1 MLIAT
6 TASEILKEIAEYLK
20 LSSIWSDSWRFIGW
34 QIIKLFMFISQQLSK
49 SLTEIYKIFDIIDSP
64 EILKIMNG
72 LVPVA
77 WAIGSV
83 ALGIYGIKYMGNP
96 NMKLKKGIK
105 NMVLGVAVISLS
117 SVFLT
122 QIVNVTKNLAT
133 TINAETSDLVSY
145 SILNSNMYD
154 LYKLEENNYDIDS
167 DFHTNINNDNIN
179 FIDINETVDE
189 MKLKRPLTGENIFG
203 KKLIVDR
210 NGKVY
215 ISSLDKHWMFLVKE
229 RYYRYNWHPF
239 QIMAGLGILI
249 AVYFFTSIKTVKLI
263 FEMIYSLTMLKVT
276 AFTDFEN
283 AQIVKKIIKNIWNVL
298 LTLILIT
305 FLLYVYGIVYTL
317 ISTLAIGNLTKLLI
331 QIGLGMAV
339 IDGPT
344 IIQEIT
350 GIDGGLKS
358 IGMTV
363 LSSISAGKAMAATAK
378 GFGKTVVGTPK
389 AIKNGAKKVQSGID
403 SGISFAHKGMGF
415 ANGLANGFT
424 GDKLNKA
431 VKEKMN
437 QSNDMP
443 LKDKSVIPS
452 KQSVDSK
459 NNQFAEALN
468 NKQKPQQS
476 DKQNM
481 DMQNNDNNMMNGVEQ
496 SSMNN
501 QKSNDLTNSL
511 NTETASKLNNKKQ
524 STDNNDFGN
533 NKDNANN
540 DNVSNLNESPSL
552 KSQNNINRKDKDQ
565 LNHQVQDKL
574 ATKGRLSQANIGATN
589 NKGSEHNKETLHP
602 SPSLKS
608 QNNINRKDGVQLN
621 QQTQDKLATKGI
633 MNQDN
638 TKSSALAHV
647 MKSTK
652 AGYSQEIKN
661 SLVGKSNDREHHSEA
676 SNIHQNDSLN
686 KAYKQSNTHMKNS
699 TGINYGNSFDKQSQV
714 SISEK
719 DLPQTIKEDPQ
730 YKAYKQSQK
739 PKALNTDTVADKIS
753 NKVSTLNDRNFHDRI
768 EAGQKGENLGVLLK
782 NTFKPDNREEK

>member
-305 FLLYVYGIVYTL
+305 FLLYVYGIVYT
-317 ISTLAIGNLTKLLI
+317 
-331 QIGLGMAV
+331 
-339 IDGPT
+339 
-344 IIQEIT
+344 
-350 GIDGGLKS
+350 
-358 IGMTV
+358 
-363 LSSISAGKAMAATAK
+363 
-378 GFGKTVVGTPK
+378 
-389 AIKNGAKKVQSGID
+389 
-403 SGISFAHKGMGF
+403 
-415 ANGLANGFT
+415 
-424 GDKLNKA
+424 
-431 VKEKMN
+431 
-437 QSNDMP
+437 
-443 LKDKSVIPS
+443 
-452 KQSVDSK
+452 
-459 NNQFAEALN
+459 
-468 NKQKPQQS
+468 
-476 DKQNM
+476 
-481 DMQNNDNNMMNGVEQ
+481 
-496 SSMNN
+496 
-501 QKSNDLTNSL
+501 
-511 NTETASKLNNKKQ
+511 
-524 STDNNDFGN
+524 
-533 NKDNANN
+533 
-540 DNVSNLNESPSL
+540 
-552 KSQNNINRKDKDQ
+552 
-565 LNHQVQDKL
+565 
-574 ATKGRLSQANIGATN
+574 
-589 NKGSEHNKETLHP
+589 
-602 SPSLKS
+602 
-608 QNNINRKDGVQLN
+608 
-621 QQTQDKLATKGI
+621 
-633 MNQDN
+633 
-638 TKSSALAHV
+638 
-647 MKSTK
+647 
-652 AGYSQEIKN
+652 
-661 SLVGKSNDREHHSEA
+661 
-676 SNIHQNDSLN
+676 
-686 KAYKQSNTHMKNS
+686 
-699 TGINYGNSFDKQSQV
+699 
-714 SISEK
+714 
-719 DLPQTIKEDPQ
+719 
-730 YKAYKQSQK
+730 
-739 PKALNTDTVADKIS
+739 
-753 NKVSTLNDRNFHDRI
+753 
-768 EAGQKGENLGVLLK
+768 
-782 NTFKPDNREEK
+782 